1 MPVTLLLRTIIQLPQ
16 RGGTIP
22 GGPTRASGHLGQ
34 ILEINPD
41 PCRVADPAGK
51 VGDAKLL
58 LQAGAYVNVRDQKG
72 TSALFTACFHG
83 HAAMVE
89 LLLAAGADA
98 VMQNAAGESPVYISS
113 LRGHFDVVV
122 LLLQHFERHGIP
134 WQVPAYFISPPI
146 SLNR

>member
-1 MPVTLLLRTIIQLPQ
+1 MRC
-16 RGGTIP
+16 RG
-22 GGPTRASGHLGQ
+22 
-34 ILEINPD
+34 
-41 PCRVADPAGK
+41 PAGK

-58 LQAGAYVNVRDQKG
+58 LELRAYINVRDQKG
-72 TSALFTACFHG
+72 GSALFTACFHG

-89 LLLAAGADA
+89 TLLAAGADA

-134 WQVPAYFISPPI
+134 WQVCA
-146 SLNR
+146 SLSLLSHHFADVYRLTVGHL